1 MQSRR
6 AEKKREAHRDDPAVN
21 TPSFSAS
28 SGPNS
33 GPANEN
39 ILLLSGLALLILS
52 ASMVIS
58 AFVG

>member
-6 AEKKREAHRDDPAVN
+6 AEKKREARQDDPAVN
-21 TPSFSAS
+21 TPSLSAS
-28 SGPNS
+28 SGSNS

-39 ILLLSGLALLILS
+39 ILLLSGVALLIVS